1 MAVASEAPSATDPIF
16 DPTDLTRV
24 LDGEHR
30 AFREEIRA
38 VMSRPEFAPV
48 QGLAPDEYRAKVMEW
63 MKSIA
68 EAGINV
74 PGFPVAYGGRD
85 DPALNV
91 VGFQEIGHSD
101 LSLLVKF
108 GVQFGLWGGAVHQL
122 GTKRHHDAY
131 LLDTSTTELL
141 GCFAM
146 TEHGHGSDVQHL
158 ETTAVYDVGTEEFI
172 INTPSENARKDYIG
186 GAGKYATVAAVF
198 AQLIIGGES
207 KGVHCFVVPIRDE
220 DGDDLPGI
228 RTQDD
233 GLKAGLNGVDNG
245 QIWFDHV
252 RVPRENLL
260 NRYADV
266 SAEGIYSS
274 PIENP
279 NKRFFTMLGTLV
291 QGRVCVG
298 AASLSAAMNAL
309 TIAIRYANRRVQF
322 GPPEEGA
329 EEVTLMSYRTHQ
341 RRLLPLLARTY
352 ALYFAQEE
360 LTRRFADVIGQGDE
374 ADDHKRRELE
384 TLAAGLKAAN
394 TWHAMKT
401 IQACREA
408 CGGAGYMAEN
418 RFGIMRDDID
428 IFTTFEGDNTVLTML
443 AARGLLTDY
452 AHDAGSGGSLG
463 LVQFVAGQAVETVVE
478 RLFARQVGQ
487 VISDWIPGTSRNGRD
502 ASDEDVSLV
511 DHDLLLDLFEW
522 RQGHITAA
530 VANRFRKGLKEKVP
544 SFDILRSVQDH
555 LLLVGSSYV
564 ETFAFTAFRKVV
576 DETEDPAIKEALS
589 WVLCL
594 YGLTSVEEDKGF
606 FQEHGR
612 LASGRTKQLTRE
624 VNKLLTA
631 TARISESLVDG
642 FGIPDAVLSAP
653 IGLKSA
659 PVEEHEMMAGAGV
672 N

>member
-1 MAVASEAPSATDPIF
+1 MAVATDTPPATDPIF
-16 DPTDLTRV
+16 DPADLTKV
-24 LDGEHR
+24 LDGRHHD
-30 AFREEIRA
+30 FRQEIRG

-48 QGLAPDEYRAKVMEW
+48 QGLGLDEYREKVMEW
-63 MKSIA
+63 MGAVA

-74 PGFPVAYGGRD
+74 PGYPAEYGGRD
-85 DPALNV
+85 DFAANV
-91 VGFQEIGHSD
+91 VGFQTLGHSD

-108 GVQFGLWGGAVHQL
+108 GVQFGLWGGAIHQL
-122 GTKRHHDAY
+122 GTKPHHDAY
-131 LLDTSTTELL
+131 LAQTGRVELL

-146 TEHGHGSDVQHL
+146 TEHGHGSNVQHL

-172 INTPSENARKDYIG
+172 VNTPRDAARKDYIG
-186 GAGKYATVAAVF
+186 GAGKYATHAATF

-220 DGDDLPGI
+220 DGNDLPGI
-228 RTQDD
+228 RTKDD

-245 QIWFDHV
+245 QIWYDHV

-260 NRYADV
+260 NRYASV
-266 SAEGIYSS
+266 SPEGIYTSS
-274 PIENP
+274 IDNP

-298 AASLSAAMNAL
+298 AASLSASMNAL
-309 TIAIRYANRRVQF
+309 TTAIRYANRRVQF
-322 GPPEEGA
+322 GPPEDGA

-360 LTRRFADVIGQGDE
+360 LTRRFAEVMTKGDDAE
-374 ADDHKRRELE
+374 DHERRELE

-394 TWHAMKT
+394 TWHSMKT

-408 CGGAGYMAEN
+408 CGGVGYLAEN
-418 RFGIMRDDID
+418 RFGILRDDID

-452 AHDAGSGGSLG
+452 AHDFGGLNPVG

-487 VISDWIPGTSRNGRD
+487 IISDWIPGTSRNSRGSTD
-502 ASDEDVSLV
+502 DEVSLV
-511 DHDLLLDLFEW
+511 DHETLLDLFEW

-530 VANRFRKGLKEKVP
+530 VANRFRKGMNEKVEP
-544 SFDILRSVQDH
+544 FEILRSVQDH
-555 LLLVGSSYV
+555 LLLVGSSYI
-564 ETFAFTAFRKVV
+564 ETFAFQAFKRVV
-576 DETEDPAIKEALS
+576 DETEDPQIKEALS

-594 YGLTSVEEDKGF
+594 FGLTSIEDDKGF
-606 FQEHGR
+606 YQEHGR

-631 TARISESLVDG
+631 TSRICELLVDG
-642 FGIPDAVLSAP
+642 FGIPDAVLGAP

-659 PVEEHEMMAGAGV
+659 PVEEHEMAGAGV